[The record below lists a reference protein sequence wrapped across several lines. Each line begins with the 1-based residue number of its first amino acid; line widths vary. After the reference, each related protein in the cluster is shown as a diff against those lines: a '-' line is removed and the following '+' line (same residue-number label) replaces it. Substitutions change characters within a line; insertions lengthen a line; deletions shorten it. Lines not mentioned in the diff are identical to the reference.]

1 MAMNL
6 QPNVSKVSAIKI
18 ESMKEI
24 KAAYTAAQKAGT
36 VKTYLVQSSDL
47 PLTNRIVSPQR
58 R

>member
-1 MAMNL
+1 MNL